1 MSQSETIRA
10 WKDID
15 YRNSLSIEDLAKLP
29 AHPAGAVELNSDDL
43 SGNAAAAGSLQFSVC
58 ICTTNILCPF

>member
-10 WKDID
+10 WKDVN

-29 AHPAGAVELNSDDL
+29 AHPAGAVELNSEDL
-43 SGNAAAAGSLQFSVC
+43 SNNAAAGSLQFSVC